1 MAVLLSFCHV
11 NQRQPDHRRPCRRL
25 GIYTRRRIAVT
36 RFESCRQHDS
46 RNFLSSSHALDA
58 RRIPCS

>member
-1 MAVLLSFCHV
+1 MLLFPRHEHK
-11 NQRQPDHRRPCRRL
+11 RRPYHRRPCRRP
-25 GIYTRRRIAVT
+25 GIHTRRRIAVT

-46 RNFLSSSHALDA
+46 SNAVSRRCTLSP